1 MKVCK
6 IGKRVFSSGLPT
18 VPEREPFPD
27 DDPVPQE
34 PPTPKTPIPDEPET
48 DPRQPNPDTSQ
59 PVIADISSH
68 EL

>member
-1 MKVCK
+1 MYK
-6 IGKRVFSSGLPT
+6 IRKRHFSSGLPS

-48 DPRQPNPDTSQ
+48 VPRHPDPDTGQ
-59 PVIADISSH
+59 PVIADISFH